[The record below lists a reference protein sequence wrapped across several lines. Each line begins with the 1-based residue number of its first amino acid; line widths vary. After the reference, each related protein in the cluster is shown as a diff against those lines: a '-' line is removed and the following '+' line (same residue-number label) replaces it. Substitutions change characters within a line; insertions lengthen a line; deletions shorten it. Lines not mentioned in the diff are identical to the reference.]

1 MGRPVEM
8 LCAFLPLPPGIPIS
22 LIVTSY
28 DGQIIL
34 SVDADESIAPDADR
48 FLDFMIKEYCGMR
61 KEAAR
66 KYLYHRR
73 TLVPNHSTFV
83 T

>member
-8 LCAFLPLPPGIPIS
+8 LCAFLPLPPGIPSS

-61 KEAAR
+61 KEAAM
-66 KYLYHRR
+66 KISL
-73 TLVPNHSTFV
+73 S
-83 T
+83 